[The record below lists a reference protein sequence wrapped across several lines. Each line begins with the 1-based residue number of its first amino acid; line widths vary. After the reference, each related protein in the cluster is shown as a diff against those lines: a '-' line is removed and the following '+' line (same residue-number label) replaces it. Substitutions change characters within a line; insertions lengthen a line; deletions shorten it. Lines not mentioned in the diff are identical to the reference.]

1 MQNEFCVRYVFKHVT
16 CEHVLLADSTFHTYT
31 LVIRRS
37 VSYKGTQVVLWN
49 FERVNFFGG
58 ISLARIIRMDGTMYA
73 KAVLRGGIVT
83 TARTYGTNKTICDD
97 SEGLGLVKGGIIILG
112 RVES

>member
-49 FERVNFFGG
+49 FERVNFFGRN
-58 ISLARIIRMDGTMYA
+58 ISCTYY
-73 KAVLRGGIVT
+73 
-83 TARTYGTNKTICDD
+83 TYGRNYVC
-97 SEGLGLVKGGIIILG
+97 EGSIKGGHSNY
-112 RVES
+112 R